1 MTGRRDDPS
10 VLVTGRPAPAPGAAP
25 SARPRTDAAAALAK
39 AATLIEALPWLDRF
53 HGQTVVI
60 KYGGHAMTDE
70 ALRVAFAQDVV
81 FLRYAGLRPVV
92 VHGGGPQISAHL
104 ERLGVASTFA
114 AGLRVTTQETM
125 DVVRMVLTGQ
135 VNRDV
140 VGLINRHGPFAVGM
154 SGEDANLFTA
164 SRRAAVVDGE
174 AVDIGLVG
182 EIDTVDAA
190 ALRVLLA
197 DGRVPVV
204 SSVARGVDGEIY
216 NVNADTAA
224 AALAVALGAAKVVV
238 LTDVEGL
245 YRDWPVGPGMS
256 DAAPSAGP
264 GTGLSVAPAG
274 PSTPPA
280 AGPSGNGAA
289 ARPADVISV
298 LTAADLERLLPR
310 LSAGMIPKMEACL
323 RAVRGGVPQAHVLD
337 GRLPHSVL
345 LEIFTDSG
353 IGTMV
358 IPDEPP
364 PMITDDP
371 TRIAQKSVRD
381 QGGSR

>member
-1 MTGRRDDPS
+1 MTQRSDDLSAVMTGRP
-10 VLVTGRPAPAPGAAP
+10 PARAGAAV
-25 SARPRTDAAAALAK
+25 ALAK

-60 KYGGHAMTDE
+60 KYGGHAMTDQ
-70 ALRVAFAQDVV
+70 ALRAAFAQDVV

-104 ERLGVASTFA
+104 ERLGVATTFA

-174 AVDIGLVG
+174 AIDIGLVG

-204 SSVARGVDGEIY
+204 SSVARGTGGEIY

-224 AALAVALGAAKVVV
+224 AALAVALGAAKLVM

-245 YRDWPVGPGMS
+245 YRDWPAGPDTS
-256 DAAPSAGP
+256 LTAAPAGP
-264 GTGLSVAPAG
+264 SAFTAAPAGSSASPMAPAG
-274 PSTPPA
+274 PSTSPEASLP
-280 AGPSGNGAA
+280 GNGAA
-289 ARPADVISV
+289 SRPGDVISV
-298 LTAADLERLLPR
+298 LTAADLERLLPS
-310 LSAGMIPKMEACL
+310 LSAGMIPKMEAFL

-358 IPDEPP
+358 IP
-364 PMITDDP
+364 
-371 TRIAQKSVRD
+371 
-381 QGGSR
+381 GGGGQ